1 MSRETGRRSPPVPDE
16 LRRLEAARELQRRDA
31 ARGCLLALVLEG
43 AALLGG
49 LAWLVALATRTR
61 WLRVGAATAF
71 LGFTAAAAAV
81 IILMILLGNRP
92 AARRLRERH
101 RRATLRQDEATDAP

>member
-1 MSRETGRRSPPVPDE
+1 MTNDSSEID
-16 LRRLEAARELQRRDA
+16 RLNAARELQRRDA

-49 LAWLVALATRTR
+49 VAWLVALATATR
-61 WLRVGAATAF
+61 WLQVGAATAF
-71 LGFTAAAAAV
+71 LGFTAAAAVVVAFMLV
-81 IILMILLGNRP
+81 LGNRP

-101 RRATLRQDEATDAP
+101 RQATLRQDESADAP